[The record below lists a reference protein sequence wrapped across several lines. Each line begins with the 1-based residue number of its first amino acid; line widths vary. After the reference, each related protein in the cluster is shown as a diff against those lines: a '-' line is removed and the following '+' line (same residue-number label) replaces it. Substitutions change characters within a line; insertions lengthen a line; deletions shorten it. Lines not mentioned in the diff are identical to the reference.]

1 MKIRHLVPL
10 ALASIVSLS
19 NAASPG
25 GMPVIIVAIHVLG
38 NVSIVNADQV
48 GSGYTISSCGQI
60 VSFAA
65 AIFGVQIDVGG
76 SGGGGGMY
84 VCVACSCAFGREL
97 ERPYRE

>member
-38 NVSIVNADQV
+38 DVSTVNADQV
-48 GSGYTISSCGQI
+48 GS
-60 VSFAA
+60 
-65 AIFGVQIDVGG
+65 
-76 SGGGGGMY
+76 
-84 VCVACSCAFGREL
+84 
-97 ERPYRE
+97 